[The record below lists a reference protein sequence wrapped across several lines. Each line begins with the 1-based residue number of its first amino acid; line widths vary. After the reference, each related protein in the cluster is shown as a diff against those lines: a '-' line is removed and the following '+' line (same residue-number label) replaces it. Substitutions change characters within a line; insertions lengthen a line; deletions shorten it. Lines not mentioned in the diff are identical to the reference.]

1 MSAGKWTAACAC
13 TLLSMAAQPAGAASP
28 ARGVDF
34 DQAFDIHSQPKQGH
48 FVASY
53 VAQGQAHRLE
63 VWRDGDVHLKRRTDD
78 RVEIVVAR
86 PADDTE
92 WNMTVLDLE
101 RRIRTEVARTS
112 LIRIGHFADWF
123 GLAHGVAHPVGAY
136 ALAPIAAPARV
147 PVPVAACR
155 WYRLT
160 QGERSSKICWSK
172 AHGLA
177 LALTDGED
185 RVQWQVT
192 SVDAK
197 PLPADTFVIDDRGFV
212 RNDANED
219 IKAD

>member
-1 MSAGKWTAACAC
+1 
-13 TLLSMAAQPAGAASP
+13 MAAQHAGAASP
-28 ARGVDF
+28 TRDVDF
-34 DQAFDIHSQPKQGH
+34 DQAFDIRSQPRHSH

-53 VAQGQAHRLE
+53 VVQGQSHRLE
-63 VWRDGDVHLKRRTDD
+63 VWRDGDVHLRRRTDD

-86 PADDTE
+86 PAGDSE
-92 WNMTVLDLE
+92 WNMTVLDLK
-101 RRIRTEVARTS
+101 RRIRTDVARTN
-112 LIRIGHFADWF
+112 LIRIGHFGDWF

-136 ALAPIAAPARV
+136 ALKPIAAPADA
-147 PVPVAACR
+147 PAPAAACR

-177 LALTDGED
+177 LAITDAED
-185 RVQWQVT
+185 RLQWRVT
-192 SVDAK
+192 SIDAK
-197 PLPADTFVIDDRGFV
+197 SLTPDAFAIDDRGFV